1 MYFLFI
7 LTVPPPL
14 PLLSTWPVP
23 FHPLGLFNISS
34 SGDLPGLARSGSL
47 QYHSL
52 SSFPSSAYL
61 NLLGNLDTIFGN
73 ENKQNFP
80 WHVPYS
86 SSPEAGNRRSE
97 EVKGQLAPEGRRQD

>member
-1 MYFLFI
+1 MLLLPMLSNSMVVPGLNPTSLASLTIQESSQKAPVPLVFPVI

-14 PLLSTWPVP
+14 PLLSAWPVP

-34 SGDLPGLARSGSL
+34 SGDLPGLARFGSL

-61 NLLGNLDTIFGN
+61 NL
-73 ENKQNFP
+73 
-80 WHVPYS
+80 
-86 SSPEAGNRRSE
+86 
-97 EVKGQLAPEGRRQD
+97 